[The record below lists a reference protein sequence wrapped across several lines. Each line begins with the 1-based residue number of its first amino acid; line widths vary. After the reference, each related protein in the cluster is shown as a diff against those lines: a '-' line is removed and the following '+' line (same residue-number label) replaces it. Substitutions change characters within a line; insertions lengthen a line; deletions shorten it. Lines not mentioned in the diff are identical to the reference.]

1 MTFEVKPHSPS
12 FRYIIPAGLAI
23 NGVFNKWYAG
33 KALDETHYIPF
44 NSIIVVNN
52 ASQKLLLELKNVAY
66 FKNMLG
72 GQMAIIKGEKFV
84 GWSLTNVD
92 SAITDNVVEVLVQYE
107 PSIKDYLKAIYG
119 GKA

>member
-1 MTFEVKPHSPS
+1 MTFEVKPRSPS
-12 FRYIIPAGLAI
+12 FRYLIPTGL
-23 NGVFNKWYAG
+23 GVGKVYNKWYAG

-44 NSIIVVNN
+44 NSIVIVNN
-52 ASQKLLLELKNVAY
+52 ASQKLLLELKNVHY
-66 FKNMLG
+66 LKNMLG
-72 GQMAIIKGEKFV
+72 GQMAIVKGEKFV

-92 SAITDNVVEVLVQYE
+92 SAVTDNVVEVLVQYE